1 LLQQP
6 RWVFLDE
13 ATAALDEE
21 NQQRVMSIFDEEL
34 PETSI
39 FSIGHRPGL
48 EAFHRRTLQLIGG
61 PAGAR
66 LRRNVEP
73 PSHSRKLRDVMR
85 QLLRE
90 MHLTSRRDKKTD
102 KATEAEEA
110 AEAFDEMPEEKPRK
124 KAKEPEDTAAPN

>member
-1 LLQQP
+1 
-6 RWVFLDE
+6 VFLDE

-48 EAFHRRTLQLIGG
+48 EAFHKRTLQLIGG

-90 MHLTSRRDKKTD
+90 MHLTSRKDRKDQ
-102 KATEAEEA
+102 APPPEEAETVA
-110 AEAFDEMPEEKPRK
+110 ADETAPEPRR
-124 KAKEPEDTAAPN
+124 KAKEKEGATAEG